1 MSENQTALQQPTS
14 PDDEINLVDLLIVFA
29 KHKKMILV
37 LTFAAALVAIGISL
51 LMPNI
56 YTGMSEILPPQS
68 SQSSSVNSIM
78 LAQLGGL
85 TGGAAGA
92 ALGLKDPN
100 ALYLAMLKSRN
111 IMEKIVRHFDLQT
124 VYEAK
129 TMTDALKAL
138 EKKSTITSGKDGD
151 IVVEVDDKDPQR
163 AAALAN
169 AYIEELNKLMQTF
182 ALTEASQRGQ
192 FFENQMKPAKDKLT
206 DAEITLDRTP
216 NTSLQY
222 MDALR
227 NLRYQEGI
235 YDILARQ
242 FAAAKLDEAKDS
254 PLIQILDKAIPP
266 EKKSK
271 PKRSLIVIIATLVA
285 FSMAIIWAFIKEAL
299 TRSKSDPEQ
308 DARLQELRRVFRWS
322 R

>member
-14 PDDEINLVDLLIVFA
+14 PDDAINLVDLLIVLA

-37 LTFAAALVAIGISL
+37 LTFAAALVAVGISL

-56 YTGMSEILPPQS
+56 YTGMSKILPPES
-68 SQSSSVNSIM
+68 SKSSSVNSIM

-85 TGGAAGA
+85 TGTAGA

-124 VYEAK
+124 VYEEK

-138 EKKSTITSGKDGD
+138 EKESTITSGKDGV

-227 NLRYQEGI
+227 NLRYQESI
-235 YDILARQ
+235 YDILATQ
-242 FAAAKLDEAKDS
+242 FASAKLDEAKDS

-271 PKRSLIVIIATLVA
+271 PKRSLIVILATLAA
-285 FSMAIIWAFIKEAL
+285 FFMAIIWAFIKEAL

>member
-14 PDDEINLVDLLIVFA
+14 PDDEINLLDLMIVLA
-29 KHKKMILV
+29 KHKKMIMLV
-37 LTFAAALVAIGISL
+37 TFAAALLAVGYSL

-56 YTGMSEILPPQS
+56 YTGTAKILPPQS
-68 SQSSSVNSIM
+68 SQSSSVNAIM

-85 TGGAAGA
+85 TGAAGA

-111 IMEKIVRHFDLQT
+111 IMEKIVRRFDLQT

-129 TMTDALKAL
+129 TMTDTLNAL
-138 EKKSTITSGKDGD
+138 EKESTISSSKDGV
-151 IVVEVDDKDPQR
+151 IVVEVDDNDPQR

-192 FFENQMKPAKDKLT
+192 FFETQMKPAKDKLT
-206 DAEITLDRTP
+206 DAEIALDRTP

-254 PLIQILDKAIPP
+254 PLIQILDNAIPP

-271 PKRSLIVIIATLVA
+271 PKRSLIVILATLAA
-285 FSMAIIWAFIKEAL
+285 FFLAVVWAFIKEAL

-308 DARLQELRRVFRWS
+308 DARLQELRQVFRWS

>member
-14 PDDEINLVDLLIVFA
+14 PDDEINLLDLMIVLA
-29 KHKKMILV
+29 KHKKMIMLV
-37 LTFAAALVAIGISL
+37 TFAAALLAVGYSL

-56 YTGMSEILPPQS
+56 YTGTAKILPPQS
-68 SQSSSVNSIM
+68 SQSSSVNAIM

-85 TGGAAGA
+85 TGAAGA

-111 IMEKIVRHFDLQT
+111 IMEKIVRRFDLQT

-129 TMTDALKAL
+129 TMTDTLNAL
-138 EKKSTITSGKDGD
+138 EKESTISSSKDGV
-151 IVVEVDDKDPQR
+151 IVVEVDDNDPQR

-192 FFENQMKPAKDKLT
+192 FFETQMKPAKDKLT
-206 DAEITLDRTP
+206 DAEIALDRTP

-227 NLRYQEGI
+227 NLRYQESI
-235 YDILARQ
+235 YDILATQ
-242 FAAAKLDEAKDS
+242 FASAKLDEAKDS
-254 PLIQILDKAIPP
+254 PLIQILDNAIPP

-271 PKRSLIVIIATLVA
+271 PKRSLIVILATLAA
-285 FSMAIIWAFIKEAL
+285 FFMAIIWAFIKEAL

-308 DARLQELRRVFRWS
+308 DARLQELRQVFRWS

>member
-1 MSENQTALQQPTS
+1 MSENQTAVQQPTS
-14 PDDEINLVDLLIVFA
+14 PDDEINLLDLLIVFA

-37 LTFAAALVAIGISL
+37 LTFAAALVAIGISV

-56 YTGMSEILPPQS
+56 YTGTSKILPPQS
-68 SQSSSVNSIM
+68 NESSSVNSIM

-85 TGGAAGA
+85 TGAAGA

-100 ALYLAMLKSRN
+100 ALYIAMLKSRN
-111 IMEKIVRHFDLQT
+111 IMEKIARRFDLQT
-124 VYEAK
+124 VYEEK
-129 TMTDALKAL
+129 TMTDTLKEL
-138 EKKSTITSGKDGD
+138 EKESTITSGKDGV
-151 IVVEVDDKDPQR
+151 IIVEVDDKDPQR

-169 AYIEELNKLMQTF
+169 AYIEELNRLMQTF

-254 PLIQILDKAIPP
+254 PLIQILDKATPP

-271 PKRSLIVIIATLVA
+271 PKRSLIVILATLVA
-285 FSMAIIWAFIKEAL
+285 FFMTIIWAFIKEAL

>member
-14 PDDEINLVDLLIVFA
+14 PDDEINLLDLMIVLA
-29 KHKKMILV
+29 KHKKMIMLV
-37 LTFAAALVAIGISL
+37 TFAAALLAVGYSL

-56 YTGMSEILPPQS
+56 YTGTAKILPPQS
-68 SQSSSVNSIM
+68 SQSSSVNAIM

-85 TGGAAGA
+85 TGAAGA

-111 IMEKIVRHFDLQT
+111 IMEKIVRRFDLQT

-129 TMTDALKAL
+129 TMTDTLNAL
-138 EKKSTITSGKDGD
+138 EKESTISSSKDGV
-151 IVVEVDDKDPQR
+151 IVVEVDDNDPQR

-254 PLIQILDKAIPP
+254 PLIQILDNAIPP

-271 PKRSLIVIIATLVA
+271 PKRSLIVILATLAA
-285 FSMAIIWAFIKEAL
+285 FFLAVVWAFIKEAL

-308 DARLQELRRVFRWS
+308 DARLQELRQVFRRS

>member
-1 MSENQTALQQPTS
+1 MSENQTAVQQPTS
-14 PDDEINLVDLLIVFA
+14 PDDEINLLDLLIVLA
-29 KHKKMILV
+29 KHKKMIMLV
-37 LTFAAALVAIGISL
+37 TFAAALVAIGISL

-56 YTGMSEILPPQS
+56 YTGTAKILPPQS
-68 SQSSSVNSIM
+68 NQSSSINSIM

-85 TGGAAGA
+85 SGSAGA

-100 ALYLAMLKSRN
+100 ALYMAMLKSRN
-111 IMEKIVRHFDLQT
+111 IMEKIARRFDLQT
-124 VYEAK
+124 VYEEK

-138 EKKSTITSGKDGD
+138 EKESTISSGKDGV
-151 IVVEVDDKDPQR
+151 IVVEVEDKDPQR

-169 AYIEELNKLMQTF
+169 TYIDELNKLMQTF
-182 ALTEASQRGQ
+182 ALTEASQRRL
-192 FFENQMKPAKDKLT
+192 FFETQMKPEKDKLT
-206 DAEITLDRTP
+206 DAMILLDKTP

-227 NLRYQEGI
+227 NFKYHESI
-235 YDILARQ
+235 YDVLIRQ
-242 FAAAKLDEAKDS
+242 FASAQLDEAKDS
-254 PLIQILDKAIPP
+254 PLIQILDKATPP

-271 PKRSLIVIIATLVA
+271 PKRSQIVILATLVA

-308 DARLQELRRVFRWS
+308 DARLQELRRVFRWRS
-322 R
+322 

>member
-1 MSENQTALQQPTS
+1 
-14 PDDEINLVDLLIVFA
+14 
-29 KHKKMILV
+29 
-37 LTFAAALVAIGISL
+37 
-51 LMPNI
+51 
-56 YTGMSEILPPQS
+56 
-68 SQSSSVNSIM
+68 
-78 LAQLGGL
+78 
-85 TGGAAGA
+85 
-92 ALGLKDPN
+92 LKDPN

-124 VYEAK
+124 VYEEK

-138 EKKSTITSGKDGD
+138 EKESTITSGKDGV
-151 IVVEVDDKDPQR
+151 IVVLVDDKDPQR

-192 FFENQMKPAKDKLT
+192 FFENQMKPAKDRLT

-242 FAAAKLDEAKDS
+242 FASAKLDEAKDS
-254 PLIQILDKAIPP
+254 PLIQILDKATPP
-266 EKKSK
+266 ETKSK
-271 PKRSLIVIIATLVA
+271 PKRRLTVIFATLVA
-285 FSMAIIWAFIKEAL
+285 FFLAVIWAFIKEAL

-308 DARLQELRRVFRWS
+308 DARLHELRRVFRWS